1 MSFPWQPVAW
11 VLIGAALAMT
21 ATWWLQRRTR
31 NAGYVD
37 VVWAALMGAAALFY
51 GAVGMGAATPRLLVA
66 MLGGIWGFRL
76 SLHLLARV
84 LHESEDGR
92 YRHLREHWRDD
103 QRKFL
108 VFFLGQAL
116 LTALFSIPFLV
127 VANNPVTGF
136 TWWSSAGVLLWALA
150 LGGETVADTQLAQ
163 WRRQAS
169 HRGRTCRSGLWRYSR
184 HPNYFFEWLHW
195 FAYVLLAVGSPWW
208 AWSLLGPL
216 LMGASLLWVT
226 GIPFTEAQSLRSRGE
241 DYRAYQREVN
251 MFFPWFP
258 RTRRAGAVD

>member
-1 MSFPWQPVAW
+1 MFPYGPLLLVF
-11 VLIGAALAMT
+11 AAATAAMI
-21 ATWWLQRRTR
+21 ATWWLQVRTR

-76 SLHLLARV
+76 SLHLLSRV
-84 LHESEDGR
+84 LHETEDGR

-108 VFFLGQAL
+108 AFFLGQAV
-116 LTALFSIPFLV
+116 LTALFSLPFLV
-127 VANNPVTGF
+127 VANNPVAGITL
-136 TWWSSAGVLLWALA
+136 WSVLGVALWLLS
-150 LGGETVADTQLAQ
+150 LGGETLADLQLSA
-163 WRRQAS
+163 WRRNPAN
-169 HRGRTCRSGLWRYSR
+169 RGRTCRHGLWAYSR

-195 FAYVLLAVGSPWW
+195 FAYVLLAVGSPYWI
-208 AWSLLGPL
+208 WSLSGPL
-216 LMGASLLWVT
+216 LMGASLLWLT
-226 GIPFTEAQSLRSRGE
+226 GIPFTEAQSLRSRGD
-241 DYRAYQREVN
+241 DYRAYQREVS

-258 RTRRAGAVD
+258 SRRTASS

>member
-1 MSFPWQPVAW
+1 MFPSTPLLL
-11 VLIGAALAMT
+11 VLVGAVLAMA
-21 ATWWLQRRTR
+21 ATWWLQMRTR
-31 NAGYVD
+31 NAGFVD

-76 SLHLLARV
+76 ALHLLARV
-84 LHESEDGR
+84 LHEAEDGR

-103 QRKFL
+103 QGKFL
-108 VFFLGQAL
+108 AFFMAQAL
-116 LTALFSIPFLV
+116 LVALFSVPFLV
-127 VANNPVTGF
+127 VANNPVAGITS
-136 TWWSSAGVLLWALA
+136 WSIAGVLLWAAA
-150 LGGETVADTQLAQ
+150 LGGESLADAQLAR
-163 WRRQAS
+163 WRKDPA
-169 HRGRTCRSGLWRYSR
+169 HRGRTCRAGLWGWSR

-195 FAYVLLAVGSPWW
+195 FAYVLLAVGSPGW

-226 GIPFTEAQSLRSRGE
+226 GIPFTEAQALRSRGD
-241 DYRAYQREVN
+241 DYRAYQREVS

-258 RTRRAGAVD
+258 KRGD